1 MKKLILIT
9 ILLMFLPF
17 SDNNLAKE
25 EIASPSDHI
34 TRDNII
40 ITDKFLILSIDNSI
54 LVDFKGTGSMEPV
67 LNEYSNGIEI
77 IPKSEDEIKV
87 GDIIV
92 YQNGNE
98 KIIHR
103 VKYINEENGKKT
115 FVLKGY
121 NDNNEESV
129 KFTDIKYILIGV
141 LY

>member
-1 MKKLILIT
+1 MKKLIVIA
-9 ILLMFLPF
+9 ILLVFLPF

-25 EIASPSDHI
+25 ELASPSDRI

-40 ITDKFLILSIDNSI
+40 ITDKFLILSIEDSI
-54 LVDFKGTGSMEPV
+54 LADFKDTGSMKPV

-77 IPKSEDEIKV
+77 VPKSEDEIKV

-92 YQNGNE
+92 YQKNDE
-98 KIIHR
+98 RIIHR
-103 VKYINEENGKKT
+103 VKYIKEENGEKT
-115 FVLKGY
+115 FVLKGD
-121 NDNNEESV
+121 NDDKEESV

>member
-1 MKKLILIT
+1 MKKLMLIV
-9 ILLMFLPF
+9 ILLVLLPF

-54 LVDFKGTGSMEPV
+54 LADFKDTGSMMPV
-67 LNEYSNGIEI
+67 LNQYSTGIEI
-77 IPKSEDEIKV
+77 VPKTEDEIKI

-92 YQNGNE
+92 YQKDNE
-98 KIIHR
+98 RIIHR
-103 VKYINEENGKKT
+103 VKYIKEENGEKT
-115 FVLKGY
+115 FVLKGD
-121 NDNNEESV
+121 NDNKEESV
-129 KFTDIKYILIGV
+129 KFADIKYILVGV